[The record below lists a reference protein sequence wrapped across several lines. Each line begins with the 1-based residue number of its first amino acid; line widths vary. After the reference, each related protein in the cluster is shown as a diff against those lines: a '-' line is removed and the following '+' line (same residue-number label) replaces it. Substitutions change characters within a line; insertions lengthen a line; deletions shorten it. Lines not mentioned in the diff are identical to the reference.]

1 MDVKGLGLGVLRS
14 DQYQDYIQ
22 ETVLEYQAG
31 DVMLLY
37 TDGIVEARNEEG
49 EEFGYDRLKK
59 VLNDNHGLSAGKIK
73 EEVIQYLYEFV
84 GSETLPDDDYTL
96 VVVKFFK

>member
-1 MDVKGLGLGVLRS
+1 MEVKGLGLGVLRS

-22 ETVLEYQAG
+22 EKVLEYQPG

-37 TDGIVEARNEEG
+37 TDGIIEARNEQG
-49 EEFGYDRLKK
+49 EEFGYDRLKQ
-59 VLNDNHGLSAGKIK
+59 VLNDSHDLSAGEIK
-73 EEVIQYLYEFV
+73 EKVIQYLYEFV
-84 GSETLPDDDYTL
+84 GTEILPDDDYTL